1 MRLVHLLGPAIALS
15 SLSACEAVPPSIS
28 TADIAT
34 FNSETAR
41 TAALPVTSV
50 AALPVGT
57 VTYFGEFASNADVEG
72 IGDAMFGDLEMSV
85 DFASQRIGGTL
96 SNINLIEG
104 GQPQQRMGGELD
116 LSGIANDGIINASA
130 DGLLT
135 RVDAN
140 KTDYANTT
148 LLLDGSVRNDRFVG
162 DAIAGTVTGSGRG
175 SFDFDLDGNGTFYGS
190 ALQ

>member
-1 MRLVHLLGPAIALS
+1 MRMVFLFSPTIALF
-15 SLSACEAVPPSIS
+15 SLSACEVVPPSIS
-28 TADIAT
+28 TSDIVA
-34 FNSETAR
+34 FNAESSR
-41 TAALPVTSV
+41 NAALPVTSV
-50 AALPVGT
+50 ADLPVGT

-72 IGDAMFGDLEMSV
+72 VGDAMLGDMEMTV
-85 DFASQRIGGTL
+85 AFASQRIGGTL

-104 GQPQQRMGGELD
+104 GRPQQRMGGELD
-116 LSGIANDGIINASA
+116 LSGRAINGVIDAAA
-130 DGLLT
+130 DGRLT
-135 RVDAN
+135 RVDVN

-162 DAIAGTVTGSGRG
+162 DAVAGTVTGSGRG

>member
-1 MRLVHLLGPAIALS
+1 
-15 SLSACEAVPPSIS
+15 
-28 TADIAT
+28 
-34 FNSETAR
+34 
-41 TAALPVTSV
+41 
-50 AALPVGT
+50 
-57 VTYFGEFASNADVEG
+57 
-72 IGDAMFGDLEMSV
+72 
-85 DFASQRIGGTL
+85 
-96 SNINLIEG
+96 
-104 GQPQQRMGGELD
+104 MGGELD
-116 LSGIANDGIINASA
+116 LSGNANDGIINASA